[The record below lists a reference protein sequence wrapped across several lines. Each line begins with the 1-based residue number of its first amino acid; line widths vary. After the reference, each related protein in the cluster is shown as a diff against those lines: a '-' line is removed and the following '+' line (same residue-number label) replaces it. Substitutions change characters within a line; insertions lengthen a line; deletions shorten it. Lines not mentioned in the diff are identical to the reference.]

1 MKKGFHI
8 FINKIFKKDLE
19 LLYGVGSSV
28 DIESVIYSTNKKIYV
43 VSCKLYVSDV
53 NLFEEVGGGGLNY
66 MFEEAWRSFGFR
78 NENFMLQISFDLT

>member
-28 DIESVIYSTNKKIYV
+28 VIESVIYSTNKKIYV

-53 NLFEEVGGGGLNY
+53 NLFEEVGGGGLNH